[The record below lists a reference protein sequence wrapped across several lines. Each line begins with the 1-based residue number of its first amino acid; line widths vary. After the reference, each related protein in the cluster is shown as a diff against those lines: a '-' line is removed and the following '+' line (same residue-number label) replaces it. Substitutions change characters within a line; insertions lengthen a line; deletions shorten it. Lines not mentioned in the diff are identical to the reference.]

1 MGRMGRAFSRLTRP
15 AILLRALV
23 VIATSAAA
31 AGCATTPI
39 TPGSLSN
46 LPSLAPG
53 QARVIV
59 IRPEKGF
66 IQLVDRSFPIKLD
79 GEPMAELM
87 TGAFVYRDRPP
98 GRHQLTAE
106 LWDVPGVTRHE
117 FDAAPGRAYYFRAR
131 LNDELNKTGAI
142 AIVSPLASV
151 AATAATFHGDK
162 GPIEL
167 FPMSEAEAKATLAA
181 LAQAR

>member
-1 MGRMGRAFSRLTRP
+1 M
-15 AILLRALV
+15 LRALLV
-23 VIATSAAA
+23 LATSAAA
-31 AGCATTPI
+31 AGCASTPV

-46 LPSLAPG
+46 LPSVAPG
-53 QARVIV
+53 QARVVV

-66 IQLVDRSFPIKLD
+66 VQLMDRSFPIKLD

-106 LWDVPGVTRHE
+106 LWDVPGVTKHE
-117 FDAAPGRAYYFRAR
+117 FDAAAGRTYYFRAK
-131 LNDELNKTGAI
+131 LNEDLNKTGAI

-167 FPMSEAEAKATLAA
+167 YAMTEPEAKATLAA